1 MIHLEFLVMDNKG
14 HMATRTT
21 TGKISASDQ
30 RTATLL
36 NWAPWV
42 SVALLTL
49 APTLVSLFFYF
60 TSAEEAAVYLLL
72 AMTSLVLG
80 SATGLIVAI
89 GLLFYRRH
97 WAGRLRERLAADG
110 ITAGEVPW
118 FSSELTP
125 VERRALKQMQAH
137 SPALADAYCETL
149 AIRLNASRV
158 IAGARRDL
166 LQVQQRI
173 NRATNIQGADTA
185 ALLKDL
191 QVDRDRLEDLKREG
205 QRSLSE
211 AEARLQTIEATASRG
226 SDWEKT
232 NYMLQRLN
240 EGKTNVPM
248 ALESARLEQ
257 QIREDTERELRE
269 QRPSG

>member
-1 MIHLEFLVMDNKG
+1 
-14 HMATRTT
+14 MAINST

-30 RTATLL
+30 RKATLL
-36 NWAPWV
+36 NWAPWL
-42 SVALLTL
+42 SVALMTL
-49 APTLVSLFFYF
+49 APTLFFLFFYF
-60 TSAEEAAVYLLL
+60 KSAEEAAFYLLM
-72 AMTSLVLG
+72 AIASLVLG
-80 SATGLIVAI
+80 SASGLIVAI
-89 GLLFYRRH
+89 GFLFYRRH
-97 WAGRLRERLAADG
+97 WAGKLRERLAADG
-110 ITAGEVPW
+110 ITAREVPW

-125 VERRALKQMQAH
+125 VERKALKQIQQH

-158 IAGARRDL
+158 ISGARREL

-185 ALLKDL
+185 ALLQDL
-191 QVDRDRLEDLKREG
+191 QVDRDRLEGIKREG

-211 AEARLQTIEATASRG
+211 AEARLQTIEATAGRG
-226 SDWEKT
+226 SDWAKT

-240 EGKTNVPM
+240 EGKSNVPM

-269 QRPSG
+269 QRPSS

>member
-1 MIHLEFLVMDNKG
+1 M
-14 HMATRTT
+14 T
-21 TGKISASDQ
+21 TGKISAGDR
-30 RTATLL
+30 RTAAIL

-49 APTLVSLFFYF
+49 APTLFFLFFYF

-80 SATGLIVAI
+80 SASGLIVAI
-89 GLLFYRRH
+89 ALLFYRRY

-118 FSSELTP
+118 FSSELTS
-125 VERRALKQMQAH
+125 VERRALKQMQEH

-158 IAGARRDL
+158 VAGARREL
-166 LQVQQRI
+166 LQVQQRL
-173 NRATNIQGADTA
+173 NRATNIQGADTS
-185 ALLKDL
+185 ALLQDL
-191 QVDRDRLEDLKREG
+191 QLDRARLEGIKREG
-205 QRSLSE
+205 QGSLSE
-211 AEARLQTIEATASRG
+211 AEARLQTIEATAGRG
-226 SDWEKT
+226 SDWATT

-269 QRPSG
+269 QRPSS

>member
-1 MIHLEFLVMDNKG
+1 MDNSE
-14 HMATRTT
+14 HMASTT
-21 TGKISASDQ
+21 TGKISPGDL

-42 SVALLTL
+42 SVGLFTL
-49 APTLVSLFFYF
+49 APTLFFLYFYF
-60 TSAEEAAVYLLL
+60 TSAQDAAFYLLM

-80 SATGLIVAI
+80 SASGLIVAI
-89 GLLFYRRH
+89 ALLFYRRQ

-125 VERRALKQMQAH
+125 VERRALKQMQRH

-158 IAGARRDL
+158 VAGARREL
-166 LQVQQRI
+166 LQVRQRI
-173 NRATNIQGADTA
+173 NRATNIQGADTS
-185 ALLKDL
+185 ALLQDL
-191 QVDRDRLEDLKREG
+191 QLDQARLEGIKREG

-211 AEARLQTIEATASRG
+211 AEARLQTIEATAGRG
-226 SDWEKT
+226 SDWAKT

-248 ALESARLEQ
+248 ALENARLEQ
-257 QIREDTERELRE
+257 QIREDTDRELRE
-269 QRPSG
+269 RRPSS